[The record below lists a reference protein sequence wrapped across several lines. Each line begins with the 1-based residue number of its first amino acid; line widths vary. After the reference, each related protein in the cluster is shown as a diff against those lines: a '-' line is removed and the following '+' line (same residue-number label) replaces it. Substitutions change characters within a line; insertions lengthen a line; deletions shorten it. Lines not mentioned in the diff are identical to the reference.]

1 MKRAFFLILALA
13 TALVACNKNESTP
26 AEQTGG
32 RVIRFTSNFSTYT
45 VTKAASVLD
54 GKTVKIFAGAPIN
67 ASTEA
72 EANDGQLTPATTL
85 HWLDGQT
92 DPTTFASVY
101 PAEVGSATSFEYD
114 LSNGDFTYHSAVLAA
129 AAKDVAPENV
139 VNFTYK
145 HPFAMLK
152 VSVNNNLTGTPAIA
166 GVTVGDVVG
175 SATMDIAAETVSNPG
190 AAAVIPATLDN
201 GKYCVVLMPQ
211 TAKPAILVNV
221 GDDTSVKTYK
231 FLITSDV
238 TFEANKFYNVALT
251 LDESTPPVVEGAE
264 VAFGFTVSDWEEVTD
279 EIPVVNVTEQW
290 SVIGEVNDTAWDTD
304 FDMTFNATTGIFT
317 ITGVQYKEGSMG
329 FKLRKAHDWTVNAG
343 MKPGVSYV
351 GEAAWDGYLDGDS
364 NQSQNI
370 KLAAAGEYTLTF
382 KPEDY
387 TFTATKTGDVVV
399 DPTPAATWGLIGSF
413 NDWSADIAMTCT
425 TPGTNPAD
433 GVWEV
438 DFTYV
443 AGDSFKLRYGA
454 SWDDGNYI
462 AGLKYG
468 VEYVGD
474 TAWDGYLDLP
484 GDNIKLSAAGTYHL
498 VFTYP
503 SCTFTATLIVDEP

>member
-1 MKRAFFLILALA
+1 MKKILIFLAAAAALA
-13 TALVACNKNESTP
+13 ACNKNETAP
-26 AEQTGG
+26 APQKGD

-45 VTKAASVLD
+45 VTKAVSVLD

-72 EANDGQLTPATTL
+72 TANDGQLTPATTL

-101 PAEVGSATSFEYD
+101 PAEVGAATSFDYD
-114 LSNGDFTYHSAVLAA
+114 LGNGDFAYHSAVLAA

-152 VSVNNNLTGTPAIA
+152 VTVTNNLTGTPAIA
-166 GVTVGDVVG
+166 GVSVGEVAG
-175 SATMDIAAETVSNPG
+175 SATMDIAAGTVANLG
-190 AAAVIPATLDN
+190 AAATIPATLDG
-201 GKYCVVLMPQ
+201 GKYCVVILPQ

-221 GDDTSVKTYK
+221 GDATAAKTYK
-231 FLITSDV
+231 FIITSDV

-264 VAFGFTVSDWEEVTD
+264 VSFGFTVSDWEEAAG

-290 SVIGEVNDTAWDTD
+290 SVIGEVNGTSWDTD
-304 FDMTFNATTGIFT
+304 FDMTYNASTGIFT
-317 ITGVQYKEGSMG
+317 ITGVNYNTGAG

-343 MKPGVSYV
+343 MKPGVGYV
-351 GEAAWDGYLDGDS
+351 GDTAWDGYLDGDS

-370 KLAAAGEYTLTF
+370 KLAEPGVYTLTF

-387 TFTATKTGDVVV
+387 TFTATKTGDATV
-399 DPTPAATWGLIGSF
+399 DPTPAGTWGIIGSF
-413 NDWSADIAMTCT
+413 NEWNSDIAMTCT

-433 GVWEV
+433 GVWEA
-438 DFTYV
+438 DLIYA
-443 AGDSFKLRYGA
+443 AGDEFKLRFGA
-454 SWDDGNYI
+454 SWDNSDYV

-474 TAWDGYLDLP
+474 SAWDGYLDLP

-503 SCTFTATLIVDEP
+503 SCTFEATLIP